1 MGARAP
7 CGPRSS
13 NRQVVQALTQVVGI
27 VDMEE
32 VRSRRFRICAS
43 DNVLYD
49 RAWWELFLSHQLLSS
64 LKSSK
69 PFQRLLPCRSSGPSR
84 AVRPGSVLCL
94 AGIIIM
100 YAGGARLAGGW
111 APW

>member
-49 RAWWELFLSHQLLSS
+49 RGWWELLLSHQLLSS
-64 LKSSK
+64 LKTSK
-69 PFQRLLPCRSSGPSR
+69 PSQRLLPCRPSGPSR
-84 AVRPGSVLCL
+84 AVPPGSVLC
-94 AGIIIM
+94 
-100 YAGGARLAGGW
+100 
-111 APW
+111 